1 MQSEALVQQQQ
12 HTICNKI
19 YDSRQNRKY
28 ENFEIEKREFS
39 LYLSF
44 SFRIVN
50 IVKIKEMIKS
60 ERRRKILL
68 EIVFCIWCQ
77 WSSSSLSLHLQ
88 LTF

>member
-28 ENFEIEKREFS
+28 ENFEIEQREFS
-39 LYLSF
+39 L

>member
-39 LYLSF
+39 L

-50 IVKIKEMIKS
+50 IV
-60 ERRRKILL
+60 
-68 EIVFCIWCQ
+68 
-77 WSSSSLSLHLQ
+77 
-88 LTF
+88 